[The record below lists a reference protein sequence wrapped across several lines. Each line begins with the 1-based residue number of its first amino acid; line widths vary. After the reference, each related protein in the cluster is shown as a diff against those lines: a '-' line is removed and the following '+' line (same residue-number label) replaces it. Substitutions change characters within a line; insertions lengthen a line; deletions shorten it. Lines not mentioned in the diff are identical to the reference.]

1 MLLCRV
7 EGSATSTIHH
17 RSLRGWRLLLCQPV
31 NERDEKEGS
40 LLLALDRLGA
50 GLHQKVIVTSD
61 GKSIRQIVQDE
72 NSPLRF
78 MTVGVVDD
86 TRDPPCA

>member
-1 MLLCRV
+1 MLICRV

-31 NERDEKEGS
+31 NERNEKEGS

-50 GLHQKVIVTSD
+50 GMHQKVVVTSD
-61 GKSIRQIVQDE
+61 GKSIRELVQDDL
-72 NSPLRF
+72 SPLRF
-78 MTVGVVDD
+78 VTIGVVDE
-86 TRDPPCA
+86 PLN